1 MLMTWLYFS
10 DLFPVTSTIRGNFL
24 APTSLLPVMYALG
37 GFKGLVILSLH
48 QGGLL
53 PLLVAP
59 FAKALALPFA
69 KALECFLFLLFFLK
83 PKACSRPASK
93 AGDMDKTLDPIF
105 LLKSLLLVA
114 IPFAKVDLLS
124 KSPFGKVGLL
134 SSSPFGKVLFSGV
147 FKSLGYPSE
156 SKDTSLISFFKLLT
170 GSAGSSTFWQGVFS
184 LIFSTTFWSCR
195 NSAAVN
201 LLAHFRISAWFIN
214 LLKWFMTHVS
224 LSCRKLH
231 HIAPWNFELFT
242 DGSSMTIFIRAWRRG
257 CVWISQVGS
266 TFSKECIKGNTCIS
280 PAASMPWLV
289 DTVSYLPKFC
299 TNSLCWLKVWYRT
312 PESIKGL
319 GRWRAPPLP
328 VAIPFVKAVLSF
340 WQGYSFWQ
348 GCSFWQG
355 PSFWQG
361 CSFWQG
367 PSFWQGCSNP
377 FVKDAE
383 ARYCFSKLEQKA
395 TIHKQL

>member
-1 MLMTWLYFS
+1 MPHQNKKHFTSCLPS
-10 DLFPVTSTIRGNFL
+10 LFPNCIFL
-24 APTSLLPVMYALG
+24 SVKRESPLLSAILTMACFLKTQGLLVRIPFV
-37 GFKGLVILSLH
+37 KGLVAINLTVQSFH
-48 QGGLL
+48 FAAEKKPVIGHWCPFCQGFGNNQPDCTTFPFCQGKVTVNWFSFCQGFSNNQPYCTKL
-53 PLLVAP
+53 PFYQGKHFSWKKNSSANGFP
-59 FAKALALPFA
+59 FAKGLY
-69 KALECFLFLLFFLK
+69 
-83 PKACSRPASK
+83 
-93 AGDMDKTLDPIF
+93 
-105 LLKSLLLVA
+105 
-114 IPFAKVDLLS
+114 IPFVKEWWA
-124 KSPFGKVGLL
+124 F
-134 SSSPFGKVLFSGV
+134 
-147 FKSLGYPSE
+147 
-156 SKDTSLISFFKLLT
+156 
-170 GSAGSSTFWQGVFS
+170 AFWQGITVQNCFFLS
-184 LIFSTTFWSCR
+184 KNASE
-195 NSAAVN
+195 N
-201 LLAHFRISAWFIN
+201 LLS
-214 LLKWFMTHVS
+214 KWFMTHVS

-312 PESIKGL
+312 PESTKGL